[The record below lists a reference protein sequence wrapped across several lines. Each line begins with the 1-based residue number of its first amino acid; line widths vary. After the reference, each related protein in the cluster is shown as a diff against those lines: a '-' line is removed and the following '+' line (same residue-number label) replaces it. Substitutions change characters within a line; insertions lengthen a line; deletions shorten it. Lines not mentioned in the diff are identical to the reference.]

1 VRGELNAAHKKFVE
15 LQAKVEQE
23 VAHKQ
28 RLESQLQQSSS
39 DVEQL
44 KQDFN
49 QSERDKLEAQTRLE
63 VLSSYFREKENE
75 LKK

>member
-1 VRGELNAAHKKFVE
+1 M
-15 LQAKVEQE
+15 EQE
-23 VAHKQ
+23 EAHKQ
-28 RLESQLQQSSS
+28 RLESQLQQSSQ

-63 VLSSYFREKENE
+63 VLSGYFREKEND